1 MSSAPF
7 GAASRKRVAA
17 LGKTFIVDFGT
28 VDRRLWRAEI
38 FDSRIQC
45 RLANSTQQRVLAR
58 RSAAASRAGAM
69 TIATRF
75 AVITFDVRAR
85 RSPRFQRE

>member
-1 MSSAPF
+1 LWISEPWIA
-7 GAASRKRVAA
+7 
-17 LGKTFIVDFGT
+17 DFGEQKFSILEFN
-28 VDRRLWRAEI
+28 VDW
-38 FDSRIQC
+38 RIQ
-45 RLANSTQQRVLAR
+45 LSNASSPDEAR
-58 RSAAASRAGAM
+58 AASRAGAM